1 MRDEWALAVVA
12 AAILASGIRG
22 GDRSTMRLPRFATGV
37 ALIAA
42 GLLMV
47 AELRLMHVSNDQL
60 RIKVA
65 NTLPVHAV
73 EVIQARGYAGPLFNN
88 FNWGGYLIWA
98 LRMPV
103 SIDGRTNLYG
113 NERMD
118 RWSATSTAQSDWFS
132 DPLLTSAGLVVESV
146 RSPITQVLRM
156 DSRFQLV
163 YEDEVAAVFIA
174 RK

>member
-1 MRDEWALAVVA
+1 
-12 AAILASGIRG
+12 
-22 GDRSTMRLPRFATGV
+22 
-37 ALIAA
+37 
-42 GLLMV
+42 
-47 AELRLMHVSNDQL
+47 
-60 RIKVA
+60 
-65 NTLPVHAV
+65 
-73 EVIQARGYAGPLFNN
+73 
-88 FNWGGYLIWA
+88 
-98 LRMPV
+98 
-103 SIDGRTNLYG
+103 
-113 NERMD
+113 MD